1 VLEYMAYARLGNHSS
16 HLGNFVEVIEYHTQ
30 YLAFATK
37 VRDTKEGGI
46 AYSKLGLAYLKQGDY
61 LKAIECHTQ
70 ELAIAKELCDR
81 AEEGIA
87 CRNLGRAY
95 LSLGDF
101 RKEPGRDWCDG
112 CGQMPAEDSTMLKC
126 SSCRGAPAQYHPYK
140 PEPTHPH
147 QCQERPSIAAK
158 ETYKL

>member
-1 VLEYMAYARLGNHSS
+1 VG
-16 HLGNFVEVIEYHTQ
+16 
-30 YLAFATK
+30 
-37 VRDTKEGGI
+37 DTKEGGL

-112 CGQMPAEDSTMLKC
+112 CGQKPAEDSTMLKC
-126 SSCRGAPAQYHPYK
+126 SSCRVVRFCSTDRVA
-140 PEPTHPH
+140 
-147 QCQERPSIAAK
+147 
-158 ETYKL
+158 